1 MGIDIRKPL
10 GVGGIN
16 SNINIFSSRVGFGNS
31 FGGDSFESTSVNRFV
46 TENYIQSALMSNPQI
61 KAILKEMNAPAKL
74 NLKELQEL
82 SENHSK
88 ETQNIAA
95 GIINNLPKG
104 LKQHVDVKAVK
115 DAAYLHDLGKV
126 LIPTEILNKNGKLT
140 DSEKEIMHRHSELG
154 YELLK
159 NSGLDNKTLN
169 LIKYHHQNASHTG
182 YPKVPA
188 DFFADLNLQILTAAD
203 KYSALIEPR
212 VYKAPMDKE
221 QALTIIYK
229 DVAKGNLHPFVFKA
243 LKDYAENSTN
253 IAKSAGNF
261 VQ

>member
-10 GVGGIN
+10 GVSGIN
-16 SNINIFSSRVGFGNS
+16 SNINIFSSRASFGNS
-31 FGGDSFESTSVNRFV
+31 FSGDTFETTSVSRFA
-46 TENYIQSALMSNPQI
+46 TEAYLQTALMTNPQI
-61 KAILKEMNAPAKL
+61 KVILKEMNAPVKL
-74 NLKELQEL
+74 NLKVLQEL
-82 SENHSK
+82 KDNHSK
-88 ETQNIAA
+88 ETRDIAA
-95 GIINNLPKG
+95 GIINNLPKA

-115 DAAYLHDLGKV
+115 DAAYLHDFGKV
-126 LIPTEILNKNGKLT
+126 LIPSDILNKSGKLT
-140 DSEKEIMHRHSELG
+140 AAEKEIMHRHSELS

-212 VYKAPMDKE
+212 VYKAAMDNE
-221 QALTIIYK
+221 QALSIIYK
-229 DVAKGNLHPFVFKA
+229 DVAKGDLHPFVFKA
-243 LKDYAENSTN
+243 LKDFTESQTTAS
-253 IAKSAGNF
+253 IQKI
-261 VQ
+261 